1 MDNSET
7 PEKIESITSNILLE
21 GEEYQIELTL
31 YSNDIIEFKV
41 KLNNP
46 TASCYYTEKYNLEQI
61 KEKASLHKQDMKKV
75 YEFYKKKFENNKI
88 NILLSEE
95 KKMYIYY
102 KTTNEDEEMD
112 IKLELK
118 KENLEKGDFIGVLA
132 KEFEQLK
139 NKNKELENKIDEL
152 QKNNNILKNNYDLLM
167 EEYNKKKEKEKEEEQ
182 RKIDEEKKEEQRQKD
197 EENYSA
203 MNDNLNLNNNFEFN
217 NFENIENKEAIPV
230 KEMMPKTVAVYCIIK
245 NNKRVYQM
253 AYPKY
258 EYYYRNDYKYEKSD
272 IIIYNL
278 ITNKID
284 NQISGAHNRR
294 INNLKHYYD
303 SFSKS
308 HFLLSVS
315 SGYYSS
321 SSYNNI
327 YVSVKIWKITP
338 SNCIEDIFKYESQY
352 QRKSSESFNA
362 CLLFKDQTFLIFG
375 GITDQKLS
383 IFDYKGNQQ
392 NFTDI
397 SQIDTYRNF
406 IEAVYIKVKNEDKK
420 YILLSGYNSNSK
432 IYLSESYD
440 CDTGEI
446 KAYYHND
453 NNSKNV
459 SCMNFFKKGDKI
471 LLIISTDDKVN
482 IFNFGDEKPK
492 KAILIGNTINS
503 LCSISQKYIIVS
515 NNSELKIIDMEKE
528 SVVSKSSFVPHYDG
542 NKENIKGVEKIKIPE
557 KGEYIITYSENCI
570 KIWLI

>member
-1 MDNSET
+1 
-7 PEKIESITSNILLE
+7 
-21 GEEYQIELTL
+21 
-31 YSNDIIEFKV
+31 
-41 KLNNP
+41 
-46 TASCYYTEKYNLEQI
+46 
-61 KEKASLHKQDMKKV
+61 
-75 YEFYKKKFENNKI
+75 
-88 NILLSEE
+88 
-95 KKMYIYY
+95 MYIYY

-132 KEFEQLK
+132 KEFELLK
-139 NKNKELENKIDEL
+139 KKNKELENKIDEL

-197 EENYSA
+197 EENYSS

-258 EYYYRNDYKYEKSD
+258 EYYCNNTYHNYEIGKCD

-284 NQISGAHNRR
+284 NQISEAHYRR

-315 SGYYSS
+315 SHYHSSS

-352 QRKSSESFNA
+352 QRKSSDSFKA
-362 CLLFKDQTFLIFG
+362 CLL
-375 GITDQKLS
+375 S
-383 IFDYKGNQQ
+383 
-392 NFTDI
+392 
-397 SQIDTYRNF
+397 
-406 IEAVYIKVKNEDKK
+406 
-420 YILLSGYNSNSK
+420 
-432 IYLSESYD
+432 
-440 CDTGEI
+440 
-446 KAYYHND
+446 
-453 NNSKNV
+453 
-459 SCMNFFKKGDKI
+459 
-471 LLIISTDDKVN
+471 
-482 IFNFGDEKPK
+482 
-492 KAILIGNTINS
+492 
-503 LCSISQKYIIVS
+503 
-515 NNSELKIIDMEKE
+515 
-528 SVVSKSSFVPHYDG
+528 
-542 NKENIKGVEKIKIPE
+542 
-557 KGEYIITYSENCI
+557 
-570 KIWLI
+570 

>member
-61 KEKASLHKQDMKKV
+61 KDKALLHTPDMRKV
-75 YEFYKKKFENNKI
+75 YEFYKRRFENKKI
-88 NILLSEE
+88 NLLLSEE
-95 KKMYIYY
+95 KKMYINY
-102 KTTNEDEEMD
+102 KITIDDEEIQ

-118 KENLEKGDFIGVLA
+118 KENLEKSDFVGVLA
-132 KEFEQLK
+132 KEVEQLK
-139 NKNKELENKIDEL
+139 KKNKDLENKIDEL
-152 QKNNNILKNNYDLLM
+152 QKNHNILKNNYNLLM
-167 EEYNKKKEKEKEEEQ
+167 EEHNKKKEKEKEEEQ

-197 EENYSA
+197 EENFSA

-217 NFENIENKEAIPV
+217 SFENIECKEAIPV
-230 KEMMPKTVAVYCIIK
+230 KRMKPKTVAVYCIIK
-245 NNKRVYQM
+245 NNKRVYQI
-253 AYPKY
+253 AYPKN
-258 EYYYRNDYKYEKSD
+258 EFYYRNDYEIRRSD

-284 NQISGAHNRR
+284 NRIYGAHGNC

-303 SFSKS
+303 SFSKC

-315 SGYYSS
+315 SNYHYNEYSK
-321 SSYNNI
+321 I
-327 YVSVKIWKITP
+327 CVSVKLWKITS
-338 SNCIEDIFKYESQY
+338 SNCIEECFKHETQY
-352 QRKSSESFNA
+352 QRKSSDSFNA
-362 CLLFKDQTFLIFG
+362 CALFKDQTFLIFG
-375 GITDQKLS
+375 GITDQELY
-383 IFDYKGNQQ
+383 IYDYKGNYQ
-392 NFTDI
+392 NFTNE
-397 SQIDTYRNF
+397 SQIDSERNF
-406 IEAVYIKVKNEDKK
+406 IEAVYIKVKDEDKK

-453 NNSKNV
+453 NTRTSV
-459 SCMNFFKKGDKI
+459 SCMNFFKKGYKI
-471 LLIISTDDKVN
+471 FLIISTNDKVN

-492 KAILIGNTINS
+492 KAILIGDSVQS
-503 LCSISQKYIIVS
+503 LCSISQKYMIAS
-515 NNSELKIIDMEKE
+515 NNSELKIIDMDKE
-528 SVVSKSSFVPHYDG
+528 SVVPKSSFMPHYDG
-542 NKENIKGVEKIKIPE
+542 KKEGIKGIEKIKIPD